1 MGASPLLA
9 VAEILLTSLPSEIP
23 NSGATRH
30 TSQKVEEIVSF
41 ELVDG
46 LTKGSLNLVVK
57 AASGKEI
64 LNICP
69 TKENVSFY
77 TYN

>member
-9 VAEILLTSLPSEIP
+9 VAEILLTSLPSAVP
-23 NSGATRH
+23 NGANTRH
-30 TSQKVEEIVSF
+30 TSQKVDEIVSF
-41 ELVDG
+41 ELVEG
-46 LTKGSLNLVVK
+46 VGKGSLNLVVK

-64 LNICP
+64 LNLCP
-69 TKENVSFY
+69 TKENVSFI